1 MAGLKAKKIRHE
13 SIIGLLLSLAALNP
27 LKLVLSFVLFL
38 LLFFI
43 IVSSPFF
50 TDYIIENY
58 LK

>member
-1 MAGLKAKKIRHE
+1 
-13 SIIGLLLSLAALNP
+13 LAALNP

-38 LLFFI
+38 LLFLI